1 MANAYNQ
8 IVAFT
13 QAIGVKPLQFLP
25 SDGTTFKQTYAP
37 ADPASRINF
46 IAISS
51 TSATQQTM
59 IIRLNNSLSGE
70 IAPLGT
76 ITIPAGAGTNGSVP
90 IVSGLNR
97 GNLPWIQVD
106 SDGNPF
112 VDLNLDMNL
121 EMALL
126 ETLATG
132 EVVTVTT
139 SGGSYAA

>member
-1 MANAYNQ
+1 MADYNQ

-13 QAIGVKPLQFLP
+13 KGVAVRPVSFT
-25 SDGTTFKQTYAP
+25 SADTTTAKQIFAP
-37 ADPASRINF
+37 DDPASRINF

-51 TSATQQTM
+51 SSATQQYM
-59 IIRLNNSLSGE
+59 VLQINNGTT

-76 ITIPAGAGTNGSVP
+76 ITIPSGAGVNGSVQ

-97 GNLPWIQVD
+97 GNLPWIQID

-112 VDLNLDMNL
+112 IDLNLNMNL
-121 EMALL
+121 EVRLLSALAAG
-126 ETLATG
+126 ETI
-132 EVVTVTT
+132 TVTT

>member
-1 MANAYNQ
+1 MASYNE

-13 QAIGVKPLQFLP
+13 KGIGVRPISFTNA
-25 SDGTTFKQTYAP
+25 DGTTAKQTYAP

-46 IAISS
+46 LAISS
-51 TSATQQTM
+51 TSASQKYM
-59 IIRLNNSLSGE
+59 IMQLHNLISGE
-70 IAPLGT
+70 IAPMGT

-97 GNLPWIQVD
+97 GNLPWLQID

-112 VDLNLDMNL
+112 IDLNFNMNL
-121 EMALL
+121 EMKLL
-126 ETLATG
+126 SGLTSGETI
-132 EVVTVTT
+132 TVTT

>member
-1 MANAYNQ
+1 MASYNE

-13 QAIGVKPLQFLP
+13 KGVGVRPISFTDT
-25 SDGTTFKQTYAP
+25 DGTAAKQTYAP

-46 IAISS
+46 LAISS
-51 TSATQQTM
+51 TAATQKYLLLQLHNT
-59 IIRLNNSLSGE
+59 LSGD

-76 ITIPAGAGTNGSVP
+76 ITIPASAGTNGSVA

-97 GNLPWIQVD
+97 GNLPWLQID

-112 VDLNLDMNL
+112 IDLNYNMTL
-121 EMALL
+121 EMKLLSALTAG
-126 ETLATG
+126 ETI
-132 EVVTVTT
+132 TVTT